1 MNFQIPIGTIV
12 VMSIKRFH
20 PSRSQDS
27 SPSFLHRILKNS
39 GSSHPLRKSSS
50 RGKGP
55 QTWISLHIPYT
66 DTQLVPRDST
76 SFSLMVWVKPITSEK
91 LKRVLA
97 MDVIILLGES
107 DNDPNHPY
115 LRKTEGA
122 ITQGIHR
129 FQRGTN
135 FFSAAQNTAAE
146 LGCSCNWKLET
157 VPNVGHNSPKMAKA
171 GLKFLIK
178 Q

>member
-1 MNFQIPIGTIV
+1 MPRFNV
-12 VMSIKRFH
+12 VF
-20 PSRSQDS
+20 PYG
-27 SPSFLHRILKNS
+27 L
-39 GSSHPLRKSSS
+39 
-50 RGKGP
+50 GK
-55 QTWISLHIPYT
+55 TH
-66 DTQLVPRDST
+66 
-76 SFSLMVWVKPITSEK
+76 ITSEK